1 MKDAIHAVE
10 YAFKL
15 SAQGHV
21 RMPPRASIMID
32 QHRGQMLAMSA
43 YIGGAIDALG
53 QKIVTVYPE
62 NRSKDLPTILAVVQL
77 FDPKSGECLS
87 VMDGTYLTAVRTG
100 AVSGVATKYLARRDA
115 ERVTV
120 FGAGVQAESQLE
132 AMKEVRGILRARVF
146 DPIAARAIRY
156 SEGMSEKLGIKIE
169 VAQTPKDALREADII
184 ICASTSSTPVFSGH
198 WLEAG
203 AHINAIGSHNP
214 ATRELDTDAVRRSK
228 VVVDS
233 REAALREAGDLLI
246 PIAEQAITADHVW
259 AELGEIVA
267 GEKTG
272 RDSDQEITL
281 FKSVGLAIQDVST
294 ARVAYEK
301 AIESGKGTKIEIHE

>member
-10 YAFKL
+10 DAFRL
-15 SAQGHV
+15 FAQGLV
-21 RMPPRASIMID
+21 RMPPRESIMID
-32 QHRGQMLAMSA
+32 QHRGQMLAMPA
-43 YIGGAIDALG
+43 YIGGANDTLG

-62 NRSKDLPTILAVVQL
+62 NRSKGLPTILAVVQL

-115 ERVTV
+115 ESVAV

-146 DPIAARAIRY
+146 DPLAERAFRFG
-156 SEGMSEKLGIKIE
+156 EDMSRKLGIGVE
-169 VAQTPKDALREADII
+169 VAQTSKEALRGADIV
-184 ICASTSSTPVFSGH
+184 ICASTSSTPVFSGQ
-198 WLEAG
+198 WLELG
-203 AHINAIGSHNP
+203 MHINAVGSHNP
-214 ATRELDTDAVRRSK
+214 NTRELDTEAVRRSK
-228 VVVDS
+228 VIVDS
-233 REAALREAGDLLI
+233 REAALKEAGDLLI
-246 PIAEQAITADHVW
+246 PISERAIASDHVW
-259 AELGEIVA
+259 ADLGEIVSA
-267 GEKTG
+267 QRVG

-294 ARVAYEK
+294 ARVVYAK
-301 AIESGKGTKIEIHE
+301 AIELGKGTKIGIHT